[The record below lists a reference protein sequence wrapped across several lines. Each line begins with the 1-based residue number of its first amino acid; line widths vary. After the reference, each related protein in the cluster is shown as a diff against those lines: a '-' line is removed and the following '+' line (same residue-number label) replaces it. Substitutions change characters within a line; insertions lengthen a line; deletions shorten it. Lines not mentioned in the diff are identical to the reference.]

1 MKNKLLLLTAILFIG
16 CETKEQKEKYEII
29 QVIDDNFLYTCIKVD
44 KGNLLKDYAYY
55 ERVEI
60 DSTTNVKT
68 EYLKAK
74 KVLIRYKELENEI
87 HNINK

>member
-1 MKNKLLLLTAILFIG
+1 MRNYQKN
-16 CETKEQKEKYEII
+16 KYEII
-29 QVIDDNFLYTCIKVD
+29 QEVDNNFLYTFIKVD
-44 KGNLLKDYAYY
+44 KGTFINDYPYF
-55 ERVEI
+55 ESVKI

>member
-1 MKNKLLLLTAILFIG
+1 MKNKLLLFSAILFIG
-16 CETKEQKEKYEII
+16 CGTKEQKDKYEII
-29 QVIDDNFLYTCIKVD
+29 QEIDNNFLYTFIKVD
-44 KGNLLKDYAYY
+44 DAGLFKDYPYF
-55 ERVEI
+55 EGVEI
-60 DSTTNVKT
+60 DSTTNVKS